1 MAGTKKAV
9 KKIMEDYL
17 DRNETEIDLQDKAIE
32 NLLDVPYLSKCKY
45 MDLSL
50 LKFQILKCNKES
62 YA

>member
-32 NLLDVPYLSKCKY
+32 NLLDVPYLSTYKY